1 MNKNNVVTKSNTLID
16 SRYSLSVQAQK
27 LILACLAKYD
37 SRPIGTPLK
46 TVSMSA
52 FEYSEL
58 MGIDIKNAH
67 RELYK
72 AADSLFKSSITLIED
87 GEETEI
93 YWVQE
98 KSKKIK
104 GEGAVSLI
112 WSDRVTKYISQLQS
126 NFTSYKLND
135 ISNLQ
140 SSHSIRIYE
149 ILMRFKSTGHRI
161 LTVDQLRL
169 LLDIKDKYPLY
180 KDFSKWVIRPSIAE
194 LNEHSSMQI
203 TFEPILKGR
212 KTVAL
217 SFKFKPKS
225 TIKRAEEQLSLDI
238 ICDEQA
244 SYNDELHEEYLQS
257 NGPAN
262 ILEA

>member
-27 LILACLAKYD
+27 LILACLAKRD
-37 SRPIGTPLK
+37 SRPAGEPLK
-46 TVSMSA
+46 EVSISA

-58 MGIDIKNAH
+58 MGVDIKNAH

-72 AADSLFKSSITLIED
+72 AADSLFKSSITLIEND
-87 GEETEI
+87 DEVEI

-98 KSKKIK
+98 KAKKMR
-104 GEGAVSLI
+104 GEGAVRLV
-112 WSDRVTKYISQLQS
+112 WSDRVMRYISQLQT
-126 NFTSYKLND
+126 NFTSYKLNE
-135 ISNLQ
+135 ISKLQ
-140 SSHSIRIYE
+140 STHSIRIYE
-149 ILMRFKSTGHRI
+149 ILMKFKSTGHRI

-169 LLDIKDKYPLY
+169 LLDIKEKYPLY

-194 LNEHSSMQI
+194 LNEHCSMQI
-203 TFEPILKGR
+203 TFEPVLKGR

-225 TIKRAEEQLSLDI
+225 AIRRAEEQLEFDMAGAEEAAFIEELN
-238 ICDEQA
+238 EA
-244 SYNDELHEEYLQS
+244 SR
-257 NGPAN
+257 P
-262 ILEA
+262 